1 MGKLIGVSAQILNLL
16 KELSLGKFYS
26 DIALSLR
33 QSIFL
38 PVLLLN
44 SETWFNMTNKNK
56 LSMLREMV
64 DLTEDFKN
72 ALEDEDLNSL
82 GKLLNYNWELK
93 KQLASNISNPK
104 IDLMYQEALR
114 KGAVGGKLLG
124 AGGAGFLMIMAF
136 DHKPIQNV
144 LNCKSIGLKIDQ
156 SGTRIIN
163 SDHGVI

>member
-1 MGKLIGVSAQILNLL
+1 
-16 KELSLGKFYS
+16 
-26 DIALSLR
+26 
-33 QSIFL
+33 
-38 PVLLLN
+38 
-44 SETWFNMTNKNK
+44 
-56 LSMLREMV
+56 MLREMV

-72 ALEDEDLNSL
+72 ALYDEDLNSL

-93 KQLASNISNPK
+93 KKLASNISNPK

-114 KGAVGGKLLG
+114 KGAAGGKLLG
-124 AGGAGFLMIMAF
+124 AGGAGFLLIMAF